1 MMLSKRRDCR
11 PMKCTTVLHG
21 GVCNHTSIPH
31 KSGTKIKEQK
41 RSVLEAITLRAFLT
55 DCMESGK
62 DGDEVE
68 FFTVDDVGVVCCMAG
83 GASFWPVRM

>member
-1 MMLSKRRDCR
+1 
-11 PMKCTTVLHG
+11 MKEH
-21 GVCNHTSIPH
+21 
-31 KSGTKIKEQK
+31 K